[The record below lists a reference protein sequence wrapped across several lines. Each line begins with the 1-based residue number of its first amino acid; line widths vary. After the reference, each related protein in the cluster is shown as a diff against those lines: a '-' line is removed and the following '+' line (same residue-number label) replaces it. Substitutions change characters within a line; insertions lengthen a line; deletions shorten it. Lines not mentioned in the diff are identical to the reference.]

1 MPQYRYKA
9 RHRTSRKLVNGTL
22 EAPSIKQATKV
33 LRDDDLLVL
42 KIYASQDLHFS
53 VPILNRVGN
62 KDRVLFTR
70 QFAVMMRAGLPIM
83 SALRAIEEQTT
94 NKTLKTTVGQIGQD
108 IQGGTNLSQSFAKYP
123 RVFPPVFASVAK
135 IGERAGKLEEVL
147 ERLATQLEKDAE
159 LVGKVRSAMIYPA
172 FVLSSLIVV
181 IILIML
187 YVIPQL
193 KVLFDDVALE
203 LPLIT
208 RILLVTSD
216 LMGRYFALVAT
227 VIVGLGILFRL
238 IIAKSVKVARVAELI
253 RLKIP
258 IFGRLYRQ
266 MMMAR
271 FTHTLATLLGAG
283 LPMIEAMKTTATTLN
298 SPIYSQ
304 SIEAMTKAIESGQP
318 ISRLLVAD
326 NNFPPMIGHMAAIGE
341 KSGNL
346 DEVLTTIAG
355 FFDQE
360 VEGLTRNLSALLE
373 PILMIIMAIGVGIVV
388 ASVIVPIYN
397 LVSAV

>member
-1 MPQYRYKA
+1 MPSFRYRA
-9 RHRTSRKLVNGTL
+9 RQKSNRKLVNGTI
-22 EAPSIKQATKV
+22 EAPSLKQATKT
-33 LRDDDLLVL
+33 LRDQGLLVL
-42 KIYASQDLHFS
+42 KVYNSQDLHFNI
-53 VPILNRVGN
+53 PFLNRVGN
-62 KDRVLFTR
+62 KDRVLFAR

-83 SALRAIEEQTT
+83 SALRAIEEQTA
-94 NKTLKTTVGQIGQD
+94 NKTLRITVGQISHD
-108 IQGGTNLSQSFAKYP
+108 IQGGTNLSESFAKYP
-123 RVFPPVFASVAK
+123 RVFPPVFASVTK
-135 IGERAGKLEEVL
+135 VGERAGKLEEVL

-159 LVGKVRSAMIYPA
+159 LLGKVRSAMIYPA
-172 FVLSSLIVV
+172 FVMSSLVVV

-208 RILLVTSD
+208 RLLLATSD
-216 LMGRYFALVAT
+216 LMGRYFGLVAIL
-227 VIVGLGILFRL
+227 VIGLVIGVRLAIARSLKIARLFE
-238 IIAKSVKVARVAELI
+238 SI

-304 SIEAMTKAIESGQP
+304 SLETMTKEVESGQP

-326 NNFPPMIGHMAAIGE
+326 KHFPPMIGHMAAIGE

-346 DEVLTTIAG
+346 DEILTTIAG

-373 PILMIIMAIGVGIVV
+373 PILMIIMAVGVGLVV